1 MRAQDNSHL
10 TAQARKTL
18 TRQQNQ
24 ESRRIHRDTHKQVAL
39 SPSPK
44 EKAARYSGGLSCS
57 INEISTC
64 SAPPCTAL
72 PQEHSGRLPV
82 WSKG

>member
-24 ESRRIHRDTHKQVAL
+24 ESRRIHRDTHKQ
-39 SPSPK
+39 
-44 EKAARYSGGLSCS
+44 
-57 INEISTC
+57 
-64 SAPPCTAL
+64 
-72 PQEHSGRLPV
+72 
-82 WSKG
+82 